1 MLRQDPFAIFP
12 TRTQRRH
19 FPSSHSHHQ
28 ELLLSV
34 AYNRE
39 LEVGSPGW
47 VVTGDETD
55 KRLLLVWS
63 TSDTVG
69 TAINGPLR
77 FIVIHF
83 ASCYVAAFPQESLE
97 KWD

>member
-1 MLRQDPFAIFP
+1 M
-12 TRTQRRH
+12 
-19 FPSSHSHHQ
+19 
-28 ELLLSV
+28 
-34 AYNRE
+34 
-39 LEVGSPGW
+39 
-47 VVTGDETD
+47 VTGDGTD